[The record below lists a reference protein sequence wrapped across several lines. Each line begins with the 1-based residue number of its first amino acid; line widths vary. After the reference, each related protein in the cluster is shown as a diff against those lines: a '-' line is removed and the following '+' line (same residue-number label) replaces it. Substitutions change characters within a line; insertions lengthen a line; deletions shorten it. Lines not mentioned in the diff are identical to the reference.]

1 MDEIK
6 SLVSSEKIQACILID
21 KEGEIS
27 WCVYHDDI
35 LGERL
40 TFTKNMTT
48 IESIESFENISI
60 EEIEDHLNQ
69 YGFEIEP
76 KDDFGDILIFDKL
89 HDEFIVKL
97 VNVEFNKYCSLKF
110 EM

>member
-6 SLVSSEKIQACILID
+6 SLVSSEKIQACILVD

-35 LGERL
+35 LSERL

-48 IESIESFENISI
+48 IESIESFENMPI
-60 EEIEDHLNQ
+60 EEIEEHLNK

-76 KDDFGDILIFDKL
+76 KEDFGDVLLLDNL
-89 HDEFIVKL
+89 TNDYTVKL
-97 VNVEFNKYCSLKF
+97 INVEFSKYCSLKF
-110 EM
+110 IT